1 MQYEHLLLTE
11 RIVLKPNQTKRP
23 QRLSHC
29 LQAYVI
35 VLLVVD
41 FPCWEIENPTLHTRK
56 KKRND
61 QKLKNRNCTKQTLNW
76 SLENFF
82 AQSNTKHIQ
91 THKIWFISTFDHC
104 AHSSTDDQ
112 LIHYNFSTL
121 CEFSELTEFHA
132 FGYCCYCRHFTQ

>member
-11 RIVLKPNQTKRP
+11 RIVHKLNQT
-23 QRLSHC
+23 
-29 LQAYVI
+29 AT
-35 VLLVVD
+35 
-41 FPCWEIENPTLHTRK
+41 EIEPLFASICHSAFGSGFSMLRNWKSNFAHTK

-121 CEFSELTEFHA
+121 CEFSELAEFHA